1 MFENLTKKISN
12 IFDKIKGSGVI
23 DDSTL
28 QNVMRE
34 IRIALLESDVSL
46 SVAKDFIENVFIATT
61 GWLIKDN
68 SLNDLL
74 NLINEK
80 HDVNLFGL
88 ASPLNFKS
96 SKYQV

>member
-23 DDSTL
+23 DDTSL

-46 SVAKDFIENVFIATT
+46 SVAKDFIGTLPDKNAIEGA
-61 GWLIKDN
+61 
-68 SLNDLL
+68 
-74 NLINEK
+74 INGIFNQFQK
-80 HDVNLFGL
+80 NYVDPVL
-88 ASPLNFKS
+88 
-96 SKYQV
+96 